1 MKFIKLFILFLL
13 LSFSPASAEVFSKI
27 EINGNK
33 RVSDETI
40 IIYGEIQKKGNY
52 TDQDLNKILNNLY
65 STELFEN
72 ISAKIVNNIL
82 KINLE
87 EYKSINNLKIL
98 GEPSKRIVTQIKK
111 IIKLKEKRSYI
122 KSYLAN
128 DIDTIKNLYS
138 SLGYNSSKAEVKIK
152 EDKSNK
158 IDLIIEINKGKKT
171 KISSIKFIGDK
182 KVKDKRLRDIIASE
196 ENKFWKVLSK
206 NSNFN
211 QNLLN
216 LDLRLLKNY
225 YRSIGYYKV
234 KINSQ
239 SAILNKD
246 GNADLVYSI
255 DAGTRY
261 RITKIETNADP
272 VFDSKVFFPLNNDY
286 KKVIGEYYSPFTI
299 KKLLERLDTLI
310 EDNNLQFVEHNVQ
323 EKVNNNGIAIKFNI
337 FEGDKVL
344 VERINIIG
352 NNVTNEN
359 VIRSEFL
366 IDEGDPFTNL
376 GLDKSVAKIK
386 ARNLFS
392 NVSSEVL
399 DGSEKNLKIIN
410 INVDEKPTGEISA
423 GAGIGTDGGSFAF
436 NISEN
441 NWLGEGKKVN
451 FELEVDAESLSGTFN
466 YLDPNYDFLGNSI
479 NYYLSSTSNDKPD
492 QGYENTIFSAGLNTG
507 FEQYKD
513 LYATLG
519 LNFSYDDLR
528 TVGSASTALK
538 KQSGEFSEISGS
550 YGFKYDKRNRAF
562 MPTDGSVISFKQNL
576 PIYADRP
583 FVGNTVQMS
592 SYKEITDNIIGAG
605 KFYFTSINGISDK
618 DVRVSKRRFLSS
630 SRLRGFKKN
639 KVGPKDG
646 KDHIGG
652 NYAAAINL
660 ETNLPNF
667 LPESTK
673 TDFGLFLDFGNVWSV
688 DYDSSLDDSNKLR
701 ASSGVALNWLS
712 PIGPM
717 SFVFSTDLQ
726 KADTDE
732 TEGFKFNLGTTF

>member
-323 EKVNNNGIAIKFNI
+323 I
-337 FEGDKVL
+337 F
-344 VERINIIG
+344 
-352 NNVTNEN
+352 
-359 VIRSEFL
+359 
-366 IDEGDPFTNL
+366 
-376 GLDKSVAKIK
+376 
-386 ARNLFS
+386 
-392 NVSSEVL
+392 
-399 DGSEKNLKIIN
+399 
-410 INVDEKPTGEISA
+410 
-423 GAGIGTDGGSFAF
+423 
-436 NISEN
+436 
-441 NWLGEGKKVN
+441 
-451 FELEVDAESLSGTFN
+451 
-466 YLDPNYDFLGNSI
+466 
-479 NYYLSSTSNDKPD
+479 
-492 QGYENTIFSAGLNTG
+492 
-507 FEQYKD
+507 
-513 LYATLG
+513 
-519 LNFSYDDLR
+519 
-528 TVGSASTALK
+528 
-538 KQSGEFSEISGS
+538 
-550 YGFKYDKRNRAF
+550 
-562 MPTDGSVISFKQNL
+562 
-576 PIYADRP
+576 
-583 FVGNTVQMS
+583 
-592 SYKEITDNIIGAG
+592 
-605 KFYFTSINGISDK
+605 
-618 DVRVSKRRFLSS
+618 
-630 SRLRGFKKN
+630 
-639 KVGPKDG
+639 
-646 KDHIGG
+646 
-652 NYAAAINL
+652 
-660 ETNLPNF
+660 
-667 LPESTK
+667 
-673 TDFGLFLDFGNVWSV
+673 
-688 DYDSSLDDSNKLR
+688 
-701 ASSGVALNWLS
+701 
-712 PIGPM
+712 
-717 SFVFSTDLQ
+717 
-726 KADTDE
+726 
-732 TEGFKFNLGTTF
+732 

>member
-246 GNADLVYSI
+246 GDADLVYSI

>member
-138 SLGYNSSKAEVKIK
+138 SLGYNSSKTEVKIK

-605 KFYFTSINGISDK
+605 KFYFTSINGLSDK

-667 LPESTK
+667 LPDSTK
-673 TDFGLFLDFGNVWSV
+673 TDVGLFLDFGNVWSV

-701 ASSGVALNWLS
+701 ASSGVALNWSS

>member
-52 TDQDLNKILNNLY
+52 TDQDLNIILNNLY